1 MADHRADTETPNRW
15 IPDPTI
21 RKYLYGVVLA
31 MIPVL
36 VAFGLISPDQVQLWL
51 NLAAAV
57 LGLGTTVLAAAN
69 TPKN

>member
-1 MADHRADTETPNRW
+1 MADHRADTATPNRW

>member
-1 MADHRADTETPNRW
+1 
-15 IPDPTI
+15 
-21 RKYLYGVVLA
+21 